1 MEQPDVVQYL
11 DYRAFLRD
19 WLAWRAGRPS
29 LRGFAR
35 RVRCSPSLVSSI
47 IAGKRDLDTGRAEVF
62 ATAMKLT
69 PAQTSHLV
77 ALVVFAHDASRERR
91 QRALDEVLTTR
102 RFHTAPRLNEAT
114 FTLLSDPVV
123 GAVFELARCDGW
135 RDDPDWIA
143 AALHPPTTREAAVA
157 ALDVLLAAGV
167 LARDGSGRLRAREGE
182 LATDHDIHLDV
193 VNLAADQLH
202 RRILARAPDLLDGV
216 PHEQRQ
222 FGALTFA
229 VPSSAIP
236 ELKAR
241 VARFYEETMHL
252 VEMTKGSR
260 DRVYQLCVQ
269 LFPVAST
276 SVDLQ
281 DEPGRGPRE
290 RSGHDVD
297 GRQGDGRDL

>member
-1 MEQPDVVQYL
+1 MDHPHALQYL

-19 WLAWRAGRPS
+19 WLASHAGHPS

-35 RVRCSPSLVSSI
+35 RAHCSASLVSSI

-62 ATAMKLT
+62 AAAMKLDA
-69 PAQTSHLV
+69 AQTSHFV
-77 ALVVFAHDASRERR
+77 ALVAFAHDPSRKRR

-102 RFHTAPRLNEAT
+102 RFHNAPRLNEAT

-123 GAVFELARCDGW
+123 GAVYELARCEGW

-143 AALHPPTTREAAVA
+143 AALRPPTTRDVAVA
-157 ALDVLLAAGV
+157 ALDVLEAAGV
-167 LARDGSGRLRAREGE
+167 LSRDAEGRLRSMVGE
-182 LATDHDIHLDV
+182 LTTDHDIHLDV
-193 VNLAADQLH
+193 VNLAADKLH
-202 RRILARAPDLLDGV
+202 RRILARAPDLLSAV

-229 VPSSAIP
+229 VPASAVP

-241 VARFYEETMHL
+241 VTRFYEETMHL
-252 VEMTKGSR
+252 VEVTEGSR

-269 LFPVAST
+269 LYPVAST
-276 SVDLQ
+276 DPP
-281 DEPGRGPRE
+281 E
-290 RSGHDVD
+290 
-297 GRQGDGRDL
+297 